1 MIYSVG
7 ILHHCIFDANT
18 FSNSPV
24 YLLFTTIYAA
34 PSLLLFFQ
42 HCVPVPFPLFLFASR
57 PSASKSNYPF
67 WIQDEASEVIGATFP
82 RGDRMGEKDGQGKR
96 ADMMT
101 DGMWLGSITRSE
113 AEKRVKNEWERNFKD
128 GGRFTQISLLHFLKK
143 QRWVIPMVFFYF
155 PKLQWCFILCKNI
168 LLCRINSYNREED
181 DYHG

>member
-7 ILHHCIFDANT
+7 IFHHCIFDANT

-113 AEKRVKNEWERNFKD
+113 AEKRVKNEWE
-128 GGRFTQISLLHFLKK
+128 
-143 QRWVIPMVFFYF
+143 
-155 PKLQWCFILCKNI
+155 KLQRQWKIYTDITFTLFKKTKM
-168 LLCRINSYNREED
+168 SYPNGFFLIFLNYNDVLYYVKTFLFAE
-181 DYHG
+181 